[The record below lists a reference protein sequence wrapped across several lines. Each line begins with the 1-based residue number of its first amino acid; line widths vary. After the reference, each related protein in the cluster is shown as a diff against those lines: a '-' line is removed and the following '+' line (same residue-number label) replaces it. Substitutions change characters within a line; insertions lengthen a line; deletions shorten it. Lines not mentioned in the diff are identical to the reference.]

1 MYTNTLVLTLLTAV
15 IHATRIND
23 TTATTTDTT
32 KTENP
37 LVDKLAEDIMGSIG
51 SCSTF
56 NANCNINDYWNNS

>member
-37 LVDKLAEDIMGSIG
+37 LLDKLAEDVMGSIG
-51 SCSTF
+51 
-56 NANCNINDYWNNS
+56 